1 MSRSE
6 RYILVRKLVGQRCRE
21 DSRYMTHRIRVIRME
36 GLTRTRRNWV
46 RALLPASIFPFP
58 LPSHFLFSLGWLAA
72 INMLIKRQRTAG

>member
-6 RYILVRKLVGQRCRE
+6 RYILVRKLVEQRCRE
-21 DSRYMTHRIRVIRME
+21 DSRYMTHRIRME

-58 LPSHFLFSLGWLAA
+58 LPSHFLFSLGAGWLAA